1 MDVGI
6 DRLCVVFPIWS
17 NYESVVGVHVSGLV
31 DGVIARPNSPGRI
44 SPLVTVIMGV
54 IVVLLKVRSWR
65 QGEVHKMGDGGLALA
80 AIDGLHG
87 GLQKSSAVDE
97 RELVDR
103 TTGGELSYRLRK
115 HILVRQT
122 CPSLCFM
129 LLA

>member
-1 MDVGI
+1 
-6 DRLCVVFPIWS
+6 
-17 NYESVVGVHVSGLV
+17 VHVSGLV
-31 DGVIARPNSPGRI
+31 DGVIAGPNSPGRI

-97 RELVDR
+97 RSLS
-103 TTGGELSYRLRK
+103 TGRREESYPTDSASTSSSAKRARRCALCCLR
-115 HILVRQT
+115 RG
-122 CPSLCFM
+122 
-129 LLA
+129 